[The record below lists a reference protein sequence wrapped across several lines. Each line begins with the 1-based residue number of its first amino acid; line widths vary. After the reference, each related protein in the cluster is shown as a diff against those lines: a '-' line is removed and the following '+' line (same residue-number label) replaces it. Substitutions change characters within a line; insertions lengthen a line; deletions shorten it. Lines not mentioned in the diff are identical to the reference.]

1 MAGGCRMQKNRTW
14 QRILSTAL
22 KLMFMFVAITPALAD
37 ELEEKQQ
44 QLDNIQKQIDEQ
56 QRKAD
61 QARKKEQ
68 TVAEQLRSI
77 QAELDTAQGEFDA
90 VNDLL
95 INTEQQIK
103 ANTELAAQLTKKLEA
118 QRKILE
124 RRLRDIYKN
133 GQVNYLD
140 VLFGAK
146 DFSDFV
152 TRMDLLK
159 KILAY
164 DTNLIQGTRA
174 DKEKLAK
181 AKAQLESDRAKIVEL
196 RKLAADKRAQVA
208 ARRQERQGVLN
219 AATYER
225 ETAERAYRELID
237 TSKQIEQMI
246 RRIQSGEK
254 NIGGSTGTMI
264 WPADGPVTSPFGWRT
279 HPIFG
284 TQRLHTGIDIGAD
297 YGDSVSAADGGVVI
311 EADWL
316 GGYGNA
322 VIIDHGNGIST
333 LYAHNSQLLV
343 SEGQTVSKGQTISR
357 VGSTG
362 YSTGPHLHFE
372 VRQSGTPVNPLNFLP

>member
-1 MAGGCRMQKNRTW
+1 MQGK
-14 QRILSTAL
+14 LSSD
-22 KLMFMFVAITPALAD
+22 KKRVAVAVLLLFFSFAMTPVWAD
-37 ELEEKQQ
+37 ELENKQQ
-44 QLDNIQKQIDEQ
+44 ELLNIQQQMEEQ
-56 QRKAD
+56 QRRAE
-61 QARKKEQ
+61 QARRKERS
-68 TVAEQLRSI
+68 VSDQLRQI
-77 QAELDTAQGEFDA
+77 QGELDSAQGEFDA
-90 VNDLL
+90 INDQLEQ
-95 INTEQQIK
+95 TEDQIRS
-103 ANTELAAQLTKKLEA
+103 NVELSARLVKRLEA
-118 QRKILE
+118 QTKTLH

-146 DFSDFV
+146 DFNDFV
-152 TRMDLLK
+152 SRMDILK

-164 DTNLIQGTRA
+164 DNALIQGTRSDRA
-174 DKEKLAK
+174 ALAK
-181 AKAQLESDRAKIVEL
+181 AKEQLEADRGKIVEL
-196 RKLAADKRAQVA
+196 RKLAAIKRDQVA
-208 ARRQERQGVLN
+208 SRRQERQGVLN

-225 ETAERAYRELID
+225 ETAEQAYRELIE
-237 TSKQIEQMI
+237 TSKEIEQMI

-254 NIGGSTGTMI
+254 NVGGSTGTML
-264 WPADGPVTSPFGWRT
+264 WPAEGEITSPFGWRT

-297 YGDSVSAADGGVVI
+297 YGDTVRAADGGVVI
-311 EADWL
+311 HSDWM

-343 SEGQTVSKGQTISR
+343 SEGQAVAKGQAISR

-372 VRQSGTPVNPLNFLP
+372 VRQNGSPVNPLNFLP

>member
-1 MAGGCRMQKNRTW
+1 MQGKFSSDKKR
-14 QRILSTAL
+14 
-22 KLMFMFVAITPALAD
+22 VAVAVLLLFFSFAMTPVWAD
-37 ELEEKQQ
+37 ELENKQQ
-44 QLDNIQKQIDEQ
+44 ELLNIQQQMEEQ
-56 QRKAD
+56 QRRAE
-61 QARKKEQ
+61 QARRKERS
-68 TVAEQLRSI
+68 VSEQLRQI
-77 QAELDTAQGEFDA
+77 QGELDSAQGEFDA
-90 VNDLL
+90 INDQLEH
-95 INTEQQIK
+95 TEEQIRS
-103 ANTELAAQLTKKLEA
+103 NVELSARLVKRLEA
-118 QRKILE
+118 QTKTLH

-146 DFSDFV
+146 DFNDFV
-152 TRMDLLK
+152 SRMDILK

-164 DTNLIQGTRA
+164 DNALIQGTRSDRA
-174 DKEKLAK
+174 ALAK
-181 AKAQLESDRAKIVEL
+181 AKEQLEADRGKIVEL
-196 RKLAADKRAQVA
+196 RKLAAIKRDQVA
-208 ARRQERQGVLN
+208 SRRQERQGVLN

-225 ETAERAYRELID
+225 ETAEQAYRELIE
-237 TSKQIEQMI
+237 TSKEIEKMI

-254 NIGGSTGTMI
+254 NVGGSTGTML
-264 WPADGPVTSPFGWRT
+264 WPAEGEITSPFGWRT

-297 YGDSVSAADGGVVI
+297 YGDTVRAADGGVI
-311 EADWL
+311 IHSDWM

-343 SEGQTVSKGQTISR
+343 SEGQAVAKGQAISR

-372 VRQSGTPVNPLNFLP
+372 VRQNGSPVNPLNFLP

>member
-1 MAGGCRMQKNRTW
+1 MQGKLFLRRMVSTVLV
-14 QRILSTAL
+14 LSFAL
-22 KLMFMFVAITPALAD
+22 CMVTPVLAD
-37 ELEEKQQ
+37 ELEDKQQ
-44 QLDNIQKQIDEQ
+44 ELNSIQQQAEEQ
-56 QRKAD
+56 QRKAER
-61 QARKKEQ
+61 ARNKERS
-68 TVAEQLRSI
+68 VSEQLRII
-77 QAELDTAQGEFDA
+77 QAELSAAEDEFDA
-90 VNDLL
+90 IND
-95 INTEQQIK
+95 
-103 ANTELAAQLTKKLEA
+103 QLTQTEEQIRANIELSARLVKKLEA
-118 QRKILE
+118 QTKTLH
-124 RRLRDIYKN
+124 RRMRDIYKN

-146 DFSDFV
+146 DFNDFV
-152 TRMDLLK
+152 SRMDILK

-164 DTNLIQGTRA
+164 DNALIRGTKA
-174 DKEKLAK
+174 DREALNK
-181 AKAQLESDRAKIVEL
+181 AQAQLEADRIKIVAL
-196 RKLAADKRAQVA
+196 RKQAAAKREVVA

-225 ETAERAYRELID
+225 ETAEQAYRELIE
-237 TSKQIEQMI
+237 TSKEIETMI

-254 NIGGSTGTMI
+254 NVGGSTGTML
-264 WPADGPVTSPFGWRT
+264 WPAEGEITSPFGWRT

-297 YGDSVSAADGGVVI
+297 YGDAVRAADGGVVI
-311 EADWL
+311 EADWM

-343 SEGQTVSKGQTISR
+343 GEGQAVAKGQTISR

-372 VRQSGTPVNPLNFLP
+372 VRQNGSPVNPLNFLP